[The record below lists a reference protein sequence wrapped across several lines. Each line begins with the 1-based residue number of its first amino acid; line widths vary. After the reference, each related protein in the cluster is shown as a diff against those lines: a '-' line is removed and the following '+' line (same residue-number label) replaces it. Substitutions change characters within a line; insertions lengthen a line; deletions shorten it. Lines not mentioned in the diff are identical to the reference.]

1 MQHLR
6 SELAQYFS
14 IMFNM
19 LTAAMID
26 TELFPVQI
34 LQNALDYERRN
45 LRQLKGIDNE
55 VFMESSVKNIINKL
69 RFNFAYL
76 T

>member
-1 MQHLR
+1 
-6 SELAQYFS
+6 
-14 IMFNM
+14 M